1 MVFSRGGK
9 PSHAHWPIGTTAM
22 GGQFVPGF
30 FQANWILLGRG
41 LRIERSKIMPC
52 FDWKFRGTSR
62 IYILYYIY
70 IYYESVKE
78 HLGRCARICAHDAQS
93 VVQKGKASLASP
105 G

>member
-1 MVFSRGGK
+1 MY
-9 PSHAHWPIGTTAM
+9 IIYY
-22 GGQFVPGF
+22 
-30 FQANWILLGRG
+30 ILH
-41 LRIERSKIMPC
+41 IIY
-52 FDWKFRGTSR
+52 
-62 IYILYYIY
+62 YILYI